1 MFQNP
6 TFWVLVAFVLFL
18 ALVYFKGGFRAL
30 GKALDDRAEKIRQ
43 EIETA
48 QKLREDA
55 QAALAQFQRKQRD
68 ALKEAENIIAA
79 AREEAERIRRQAAA
93 DLEVSLKRREAQAI
107 EKIAQAEAQALQ
119 QVRDLAV
126 DIAVAAT
133 EKLLV
138 QTVDEARNDQ
148 LVAQAIGELQS
159 KLH

>member
-30 GKALDDRAEKIRQ
+30 GKAPDDRAEKIRQ

-138 QTVDEARNDQ
+138 QAVDEARNDQ